1 MDHLRQAGV
10 NSGARQGE
18 EQGKLIE
25 FAQRIAQGWADQLNL
40 GTNGVEWVAVRGGR
54 RTPLGSTTASAVVL
68 PLERGNGVAFILGSP
83 GMIDL
88 LFVITCRST
97 GYSVNISNNAKPWNQ
112 SERHDVRHDY
122 AGDMKDLLVAAR
134 RYVRRAGV
142 PLP

>member
-1 MDHLRQAGV
+1 MNHLRQAGV
-10 NSGARQGE
+10 DSGARQGN
-18 EQGKLIE
+18 EQGKLTE
-25 FAQRIAQGWADQLNL
+25 FARQIALEWAGQLNL
-40 GTNGVEWVAVRGGR
+40 GTNGVEWVAIKGGH
-54 RTPLGSTTASAVVL
+54 RTPLSSTAAGAFVL

-88 LFVITCRST
+88 LFVVTCKST
-97 GYSVNISNNAKPWNQ
+97 GYSVNISNNAKPWDR

-134 RYVRRAGV
+134 RYVRMAGV